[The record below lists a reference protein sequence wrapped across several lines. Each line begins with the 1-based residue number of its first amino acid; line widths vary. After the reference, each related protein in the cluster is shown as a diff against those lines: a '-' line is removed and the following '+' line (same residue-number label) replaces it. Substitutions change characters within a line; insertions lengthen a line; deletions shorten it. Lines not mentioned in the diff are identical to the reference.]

1 MAGVY
6 SEEEEQKAL
15 NRELDD
21 WGVWNCLRLMVHRL
35 EHDVLSLKQ
44 SNNKLEDENRGLR
57 ERINVLQSEDA
68 V

>member
-21 WGVWNCLRLMVHRL
+21 WGVWNCLRLMINRL
-35 EHDVLSLKQ
+35 QHTIMSL
-44 SNNKLEDENRGLR
+44 NADIRRLNDENNTLR
-57 ERINVLQSEDA
+57 HKINTLQSEDA